1 MSDDSFFDDDDD
13 GDANDT
19 AATNTTNSAHS
30 KSPINSTAKR
40 KLPENDADEV
50 DPLDAFMATL
60 ADEPQRCSSGPGSS
74 SRVRR
79 DDIEEKDVLESF
91 LEHHAVA
98 KKQRTAANDVGDAAG
113 DDDAVEP
120 SSYVREKTLIET
132 LPARDHSRVPYIAV
146 RKAFYATEH
155 ADVAARS
162 FADIERER
170 RELQILVTGG
180 DVKARALRPIGK
192 FEHVPLDAR
201 LAAVLAERGFSA
213 PLPIQREALPVAMAG
228 YDLIALAQTGSG
240 KTAAYLLPMF
250 THILDQPPLGRDE
263 TGPIGLILAP
273 THELAQQIHAV
284 ACELLSV
291 IVNRVSKQRET
302 LLRGLAVTG
311 GAQMYEQKQTLKRG
325 VEYAVA
331 TPGRMIDMIKSGAC
345 ACERISF
352 LVLDEADRM
361 FAMGFE
367 PQIRSI
373 VGQIRPD
380 RQTLLFSATFKKK
393 LESLASDILLSP
405 VRISIG
411 HKDGQANERIVQIVE
426 VVDTPEQKYA
436 WLVRNLPRLVAD
448 GAVLVF
454 VSQKK
459 DAARLADDLKR
470 NRFRADCLHGD
481 MTGPARTDSLNRF
494 RAGRFDVLVATDV
507 AARGLDL
514 PDVRTVVCFDAASDI
529 HAHTHRIGRTGRGDG
544 AAALLGQAYTI
555 LSRADADFAAVL
567 VESLDIANQEVSVP
581 LMQLAT
587 HAKRP
592 PRPQRPSQQH
602 HHHHHHQQ
610 QQQGQARSA
619 PQQAYNPF
627 AGSD

>member
-1 MSDDSFFDDDDD
+1 MSDDSFFEGDD
-13 GDANDT
+13 GDDDANDT
-19 AATNTTNSAHS
+19 AATNATNSAHS
-30 KSPINSTAKR
+30 KSPVNSTAKR
-40 KLPENDADEV
+40 KLPDDDDDV

-60 ADEPQRCSSGPGSS
+60 ADEPQQRSGGGSS
-74 SRVRR
+74 HKVRR

-98 KKQRTAANDVGDAAG
+98 KKQRSAANDAGDAAG

-120 SSYVREKTLIET
+120 SSYVREKTVIET

-162 FADIERER
+162 FADVERER

-273 THELAQQIHAV
+273 THELAQQIHGV

-291 IVNRVSKQRET
+291 VVNRVSKQRET

-426 VVDTPEQKYA
+426 VVDAPEQKYA
-436 WLVRNLPRLVAD
+436 WLVRSLPRLVAD

-592 PRPQRPSQQH
+592 PRPQRPP
-602 HHHHHHQQ
+602 QQ
-610 QQQGQARSA
+610 QQQQQQHQGQARSA